1 MSKSYKLPIYKDGT
15 ADAHRFFRRKIK
27 RAIRQKV
34 RDIKNLRDPET
45 YEIPAPKTL
54 VNDYDWSDYKFDYRF
69 IKRPKLRYYN
79 DHTERWIKVYNEL
92 KTKTSRK

>member
-1 MSKSYKLPIYKDGT
+1 MSKSYKLPIYKDGS

-34 RDIKNLRDPET
+34 RDIKNLQDPDT

-69 IKRPKLRYYN
+69 IEKPKLHYKYKE
-79 DHTERWIKVYNEL
+79 DEEWIKEWNEW
-92 KTKTSRK
+92 KIRMTRK

>member
-34 RDIKNLRDPET
+34 RDIKNLLDVDS
-45 YEIPAPKTL
+45 YELPSSKSI
-54 VNDYDWSDYKFDYRF
+54 VNDYDWSDYKLDYRF
-69 IKRPKLRYYN
+69 IKRPKLGYWNKRL
-79 DHTERWIKVYNEL
+79 DEWSKIINESKL
-92 KTKTSRK
+92 KCSRK